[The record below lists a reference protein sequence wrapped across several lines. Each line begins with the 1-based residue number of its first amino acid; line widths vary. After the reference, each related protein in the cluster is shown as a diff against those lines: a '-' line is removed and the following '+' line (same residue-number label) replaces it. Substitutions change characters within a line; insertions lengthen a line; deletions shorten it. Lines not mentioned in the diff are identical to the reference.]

1 MPPKEHY
8 RLYGAKEGRI
18 SHINQEFDIIRDK
31 INSLNLSILEL
42 GPFDNPRF
50 SGHNVKYMDVL
61 DQAELEDRK
70 KKYKRKKKVPII
82 DYVCRDGRLGSIN
95 EKFDIV
101 FSAHCIEHNISLI
114 DHLNDVYKI
123 LNESGVYIAIIPD
136 KRYCFDFNIPET
148 TISDIIDNYYKKEDV
163 PIKELVNYYALSSHN
178 DPIRHWNGDH
188 EYECN
193 KICGIKKAVDL
204 HLKNELEFSK
214 FTFHRL
220 RTYPSKFKEIVS
232 QIYALNYIKMKPSV
246 IYGTLKN
253 RFDFLA
259 ILERG

>member
-1 MPPKEHY
+1 MSNILKLNNIDLAVIDESFYLDRHRDVRVAGMPPKEHY

-61 DQAELEDRK
+61 NQAELEDRK

-114 DHLNDVYKI
+114 DHL
-123 LNESGVYIAIIPD
+123 
-136 KRYCFDFNIPET
+136 
-148 TISDIIDNYYKKEDV
+148 
-163 PIKELVNYYALSSHN
+163 
-178 DPIRHWNGDH
+178 
-188 EYECN
+188 
-193 KICGIKKAVDL
+193 
-204 HLKNELEFSK
+204 
-214 FTFHRL
+214 
-220 RTYPSKFKEIVS
+220 
-232 QIYALNYIKMKPSV
+232 
-246 IYGTLKN
+246 
-253 RFDFLA
+253 
-259 ILERG
+259 